1 MPKKKKKNPK
11 FGQNGFLQIIFSTNM
26 LKGLGHEQV
35 CPLDKAQVGQETT
48 MDIQEHCLVF
58 GLLKKK
64 KKSFPREKN

>member
-1 MPKKKKKNPK
+1 
-11 FGQNGFLQIIFSTNM
+11 M

-35 CPLDKAQVGQETT
+35 CPLDKAQEGQETT

-64 KKSFPREKN
+64 KNKVSQGKKIK